1 MRSSAVATNPNL
13 LAAQTQLDPE
23 YKYVVDKPRETPE
36 PMTETDITNRLNP
49 FCKYLDPSILD
60 VVYINDYIK
69 FEDLTMGYVYATI
82 FLRGQ

>member
-1 MRSSAVATNPNL
+1 MVFDWWYLYPQSWPAHGDV
-13 LAAQTQLDPE
+13 
-23 YKYVVDKPRETPE
+23 KCVVDKPRETPE

-60 VVYINDYIK
+60 VVYINDDIK